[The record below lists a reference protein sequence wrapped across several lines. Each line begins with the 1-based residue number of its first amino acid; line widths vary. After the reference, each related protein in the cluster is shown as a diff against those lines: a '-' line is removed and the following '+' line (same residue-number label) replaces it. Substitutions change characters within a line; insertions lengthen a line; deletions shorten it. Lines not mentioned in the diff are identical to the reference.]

1 MKAAANCDTGSQL
14 HLYVELPIVPIYINQ
29 QDKAVGSWLVVHFDD
44 FDQVPSIKKISNK
57 MPRLIIGKRHSGNT
71 A

>member
-14 HLYVELPIVPIYINQ
+14 HLYVELSIVPIYINQ
-29 QDKAVGSWLVVHFDD
+29 QDKAVGSWLVIHLDD
-44 FDQVPSIKKISNK
+44 LDRVSCIKKISNK